1 MKYTTDQKIQAL
13 RREIALRKNVYKRR
27 IAEGKMTEEQAQN
40 EIAIMEE
47 ILEEYIHL
55 TSGAVDIE
63 SRLDA
68 FLTQQVEKARER
80 GSACVVP
87 SAQILE
93 VTGCAPRQLGA
104 LMQSRGWV
112 RVWISAGTR
121 GWMLPVSRAESGSN
135 SKPITV
141 ETPAN
146 SKPIT
151 VETPSNSKP
160 ITVESSPNSKGV
172 TVEPPA
178 NSKGVTVDAPAN
190 SKGVT
195 VDAPANSKGVTVD
208 APANSKPVTVDAPAN
223 SKGVT
228 VEPPANSK
236 GVTVDAPANSKPVTV
251 DAPANSKPVTVD
263 APANSKGVTV
273 DAECDH
279 RLTALRD
286 LAQRMDVYLWKHL
299 ALQMIE
305 KIEQERVPLCA
316 RCALV
321 KNTILST
328 RYGFTAEDMRKAV
341 LDVLAKKPEITPASE
356 DIFALIPEEV
366 RAESDVV
373 VEILNLLGGV
383 ASQAQLEKSLRK
395 RGYKQPYDV
404 LQRVKP
410 VLSDFI
416 AITRGSDGEVWKL
429 R

>member
-1 MKYTTDQKIQAL
+1 MKYTTEQKIQAL

-104 LMQSRGWV
+104 LMQARGWV

-121 GWMLPVSRAESGSN
+121 GWMLPVSHVSESGSN
-135 SKPITV
+135 SKPVTF
-141 ETPAN
+141 
-146 SKPIT
+146 
-151 VETPSNSKP
+151 
-160 ITVESSPNSKGV
+160 ESSPNSK
-172 TVEPPA
+172 
-178 NSKGVTVDAPAN
+178 SVTVDAPAN
-190 SKGVT
+190 SKSVTVEACNSKPVT
-195 VDAPANSKGVTVD
+195 VDTAVNSKPITVEACNGKAVTV
-208 APANSKPVTVDAPAN
+208 PVTVEPEPNSKPVTVDAEVN
-223 SKGVT
+223 SKG
-228 VEPPANSK
+228 
-236 GVTVDAPANSKPVTV
+236 VTV

-383 ASQAQLEKSLRK
+383 ATQAQLEKSLRK

-410 VLSDFI
+410 VLSDFV
-416 AITRGSDGEVWKL
+416 AVTRGSDGEVWKL

>member
-1 MKYTTDQKIQAL
+1 MKYTTEQKIQAL

-47 ILEEYIHL
+47 ILEEYIRL
-55 TSGAVDIE
+55 TSSCAVDIE

-93 VTGCAPRQLGA
+93 ATGCAPRQLGA
-104 LMQSRGWV
+104 LMQARGWV

-121 GWMLPVSRAESGSN
+121 GWMLPVSRVSESDSNSKPITVDAAVNSKPITVDAAVNSKPVTVDAAVNSKPITVDDSESGSN
-135 SKPITV
+135 SKP
-141 ETPAN
+141 
-146 SKPIT
+146 
-151 VETPSNSKP
+151 
-160 ITVESSPNSKGV
+160 V
-172 TVEPPA
+172 TVE
-178 NSKGVTVDAPAN
+178 APAN
-190 SKGVT
+190 SKSVT
-195 VDAPANSKGVTVD
+195 VES
-208 APANSKPVTVDAPAN
+208 PANSKPVTVDAGIN
-223 SKGVT
+223 SK
-228 VEPPANSK
+228 S
-236 GVTVDAPANSKPVTV
+236 VTVDDSESGSNSKAVTV
-251 DAPANSKPVTVD
+251 
-263 APANSKGVTV
+263 
-273 DAECDH
+273 ECDH

-299 ALQMIE
+299 ALQMVE
-305 KIEQERVPLCA
+305 KIEQERVSLCA
-316 RCALV
+316 RCTLV
-321 KNTILST
+321 KNTVLST

-341 LDVLAKKPEITPASE
+341 LDVLAKKPEMTPPTE

-404 LQRVKP
+404 LLRVKP
-410 VLSDFI
+410 VLSDFVNV
-416 AITRGSDGEVWKL
+416 TRGSDGEVWKL